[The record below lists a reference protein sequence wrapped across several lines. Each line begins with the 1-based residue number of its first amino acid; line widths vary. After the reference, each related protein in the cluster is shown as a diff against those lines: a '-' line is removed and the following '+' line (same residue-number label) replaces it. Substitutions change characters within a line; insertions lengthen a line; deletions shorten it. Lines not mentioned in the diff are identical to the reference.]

1 MLTSTERV
9 VLSATI
15 RRVNYYREQN
25 FDKYVI
31 LEYVD
36 SAIIKVRGN
45 CSDEL
50 LRCLFDVRQQVV
62 LGKEIQK
69 EMENSM
75 KEENIRDNYE
85 TIDTVKQRD
94 LLETT
99 RNIGRLLTEEEF
111 DEIMMVYKK
120 VIDRLWKEMEK

>member
-9 VLSATI
+9 ILSATV

-75 KEENIRDNYE
+75 KEENIRVNYE

-99 RNIGRLLTEEEF
+99 RNLARLLTEEEF

-120 VIDRLWKEMEK
+120 VIDRLWKGMKK

>member
-1 MLTSTERV
+1 MTSTERV
-9 VLSATI
+9 ILSATV

-36 SAIIKVRGN
+36 SAIVKVRGN

-99 RNIGRLLTEEEF
+99 RNLGRLLTEEEF

-120 VIDRLWKEMEK
+120 VIDRLWKGMEK

>member
-1 MLTSTERV
+1 MISTERV
-9 VLSATI
+9 VLSATV

-36 SAIIKVRGN
+36 SAIVKVRGN

-85 TIDTVKQRD
+85 TIDIVEQRD
-94 LLETT
+94 LLEIT
-99 RNIGRLLTEEEF
+99 RDLGRLLTEEEL

-120 VIDRLWKEMEK
+120 VIDRLWEEMEK